1 MGSKNGKAMKS
12 RVTEVPPR
20 QREFPNDL
28 NNRAVMDLDRPSM
41 KDALLRMIGRITP
54 NFALRQDLLQEALI
68 HLWLRETR
76 RPGQTRSWYLQSV
89 KFHLQH
95 CLSSGRSVDSIKRGR
110 GHSHFEHDFEQTE
123 ELAELVDPGDSV
135 VSQAGMRD
143 IISLLSPHLCPHE
156 NAVLDCLADG
166 LGVREI
172 GRRLQ
177 TSHTMVIK
185 HRSKIAALL
194 VKFERPSLL
203 NDQLHPSNGARNS
216 NGITHTVRSRTANG
230 AKSLIGL
237 KQGNGSNHTNGG
249 SRIQSPECLQGVDHA
264 SCRRFGQFNPKTT
277 ALA

>member
-1 MGSKNGKAMKS
+1 MKS

-20 QREFPNDL
+20 QGEFPNDL
-28 NNRAVMDLDRPSM
+28 NNRAVMHLDRTST

-68 HLWLRETR
+68 HLWITETR

-95 CLSSGRSVDSIKRGR
+95 YLRSGRSVDSIKRGR
-110 GHSHFEHDFEQTE
+110 GEQTE
-123 ELAELVDPGDSV
+123 EIPELMDPGDSV
-135 VSQAGMRD
+135 LSQVSVRD
-143 IISLLSPHLCPHE
+143 IISLLSPHLYPHE

-185 HRSKIAALL
+185 HRSKIASLL
-194 VKFERPSLL
+194 AKLERPSLL
-203 NDQLHPSNGARNS
+203 KDQLTPSNGARNAS
-216 NGITHTVRSRTANG
+216 GITHADRSSLANG
-230 AKSLIGL
+230 AKVF
-237 KQGNGSNHTNGG
+237 N
-249 SRIQSPECLQGVDHA
+249 
-264 SCRRFGQFNPKTT
+264 RFGTGQRFQPYKR
-277 ALA
+277 